1 MRLPLVSC
9 LLALVAASS
18 ASAQGDR
25 TDFTCSPQLLAAV
38 VGDMPIGTRDL
49 DPRQLSCLG
58 LTQVYFITTSFETN
72 GDYEQRQRV
81 RAVFRREGLIR

>member
-1 MRLPLVSC
+1 MRLIIASC
-9 LLALVAASS
+9 LLALAVGS

-25 TDFTCSPQLLAAV
+25 TDFTCSPQLVAAV
-38 VGDMPIGTRDL
+38 IGDMPIGTSDL

-72 GDYEQRQRV
+72 GDYEQRQRI